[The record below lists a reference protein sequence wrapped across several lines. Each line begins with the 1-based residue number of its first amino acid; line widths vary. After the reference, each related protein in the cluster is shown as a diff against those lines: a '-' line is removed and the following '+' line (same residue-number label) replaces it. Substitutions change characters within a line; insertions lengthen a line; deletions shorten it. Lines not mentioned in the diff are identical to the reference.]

1 MIRGVFFDL
10 DGTLVNSIADIG
22 GAVNEA
28 LASLGLPQF
37 SLDEYRYMV
46 GNGMRKLCQRALPV
60 GKEELLPVLME
71 RYKNNY
77 LAECT
82 RGTLPY
88 DGVNEMLARLRAAGL
103 RLAVIT
109 NKPQPQA
116 ERVMT
121 LLPEGCVDV
130 VFGQQEPYPVKPDP
144 ASFLHVAELLGLL
157 PDEVIYCGDSSVDI
171 QFAHNAGTLGFG
183 CAWGF
188 RGRGELEEAGAD
200 AIADSP
206 EELGERILERSAACK

>member
-28 LASLGLPQF
+28 LESLGLPTF
-37 SLDEYRYMV
+37 SLDQYRYMV
-46 GNGMRKLCQRALPV
+46 GNGMRKLCQRALPQ
-60 GKEELLPVLME
+60 GKEELLPQLME
-71 RYKNNY
+71 RYKANY

-88 DGVNEMLARLRAAGL
+88 DGVTDMLARLRAAGL
-103 RLAVIT
+103 KLAVIT

-121 LLPEGCVDV
+121 LLPEGCVDL

-144 ASFLHVAELLGLL
+144 ASFFHVAEELGLSA
-157 PDEVIYCGDSSVDI
+157 DEVIYCGDSSVDI
-171 QFAHNAGTLGFG
+171 QFGHNAGTLGYG
-183 CAWGF
+183 CSWGF
-188 RGRGELEEAGAD
+188 RGRGELEQAGAD
-200 AIADSP
+200 AVADSP
-206 EELGERILERSAACK
+206 AELARRILNR